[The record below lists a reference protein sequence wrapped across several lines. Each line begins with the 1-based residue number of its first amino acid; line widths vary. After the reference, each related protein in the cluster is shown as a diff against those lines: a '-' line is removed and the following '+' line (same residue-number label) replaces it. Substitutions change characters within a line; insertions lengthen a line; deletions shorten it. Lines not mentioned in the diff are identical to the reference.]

1 MRARPWLAIVCAA
14 LLASGSAAAQQRG
27 SDVGGQPTKRKLTKM
42 PRLVKFVEAEYPPA
56 KKAAGVGASV
66 VLTIEIGA
74 TGKVTNVAV
83 ASSAGPDFDAAAVA
97 AASQFEFEPAE
108 VDDKPA
114 PAKITYRYD
123 FVVAPPEP
131 EPPLLSTLEGEV
143 HAASSG
149 APVPGASVSVR
160 GAGGLA
166 RSATADAAG
175 RFVFPGLPSGDY
187 EVIIA
192 APDGTITRFDE
203 PLTAGKKTT
212 ARYDVALRPP
222 RPQTA
227 PSPTTSDG
235 VEEVEIRGRPRA
247 RRETVDYAVRAEQ
260 AKKVAGTQ
268 GDVLKVVQNLPGISR
283 PPVASGQIVVWG
295 SAPKDTRIYVDGVDL
310 PALYHG
316 SGLRGTI
323 NSDLVA
329 SIDLVPGAFGAEYGR
344 GLGGLVRVETRSLPR
359 GTHGYIGAD
368 TLDGSAFVSTEI
380 TDRIRIGSAFR
391 YGWLDRLLAATSA
404 PDVGD
409 FFPIPRY
416 RDAQIKATFDLRK
429 RESIDTVFLVS
440 ADELDRTVPSP
451 DPAKRRVEATRSSFW
466 RAYVRYTNV
475 SDDGDVTVVTPFF
488 GQDSSSLVQRF
499 GDAPTHL
506 DIDSARYGLRASL
519 KSRLGS
525 RVSLVAG
532 MDALG
537 TASNVSREGS
547 LTLPPREGDI
557 TVFGQPPGDEYAV
570 DRWKT
575 HILDAGPY
583 AYADVR
589 LGPVTVTPGIRYDA
603 YLIEGSKMLPP
614 AGNVPPIGFSRMHGA
629 IAPRASARW
638 DVTRRFA
645 LTTAYGNYHQAPE
658 PEDLS
663 AVFGTPDLALSR
675 STHVTVGE
683 SLRVTES
690 LTFDVVAFDKRMAD
704 LVVRSR
710 LPNPLR
716 ARALTQN
723 GQGHSYGV
731 QFLLRQELWRGFFG
745 WASYAISKSERR
757 FEGDERWRPFDFDQP
772 HVLSIVVSQ
781 EIGRW
786 GIGARFRYAS
796 GNPRTPVIGGVYD
809 ARSDRFDPIFGP
821 QSSIRIPAFWQ
832 LDLRVDRTF
841 PLGRSAR
848 ALVFADLQNV
858 TNRQN
863 AEEIAYSADFR
874 RRGIITGLP
883 FIAVVGG
890 RLEL

>member
-1 MRARPWLAIVCAA
+1 MRARCLVALVAA
-14 LLASGSAAAQQRG
+14 AVLASNPVMAQQRG
-27 SDVGGQPTKRKLTKM
+27 SDVGGQPTKRKLTRM
-42 PRLVKFVEAEYPPA
+42 PRLAKFVEADYPPG
-56 KKAAGVGASV
+56 KKAAGIGASV
-66 VLTIEIGA
+66 VLTIEIDA
-74 TGKVTNVAV
+74 TGKVTNVSV

-114 PAKITYRYD
+114 PARITYRYE
-123 FVVAPPEP
+123 FVATPREEAVRS
-131 EPPLLSTLEGEV
+131 STLEGGV
-143 HAASSG
+143 RAAASDAPIAG
-149 APVPGASVSVR
+149 ARINVR
-160 GAGGLA
+160 
-166 RSATADAAG
+166 ADTTSTYQSTTTDADG
-175 RFVFPGLPSGDY
+175 RFVVPDLAAGSY
-187 EVIIA
+187 EVMVE
-192 APDGTITRFDE
+192 APDGSTARFTE
-203 PLTAGKKTT
+203 ALAPGKKTIV
-212 ARYDVALRPP
+212 RYELASRRASSVPKP
-222 RPQTA
+222 RAAET
-227 PSPTTSDG
+227 

-247 RRETVDYAVRAEQ
+247 RREIVDYAVRAEQ

-268 GDVLKVVQNLPGISR
+268 GDVLKVVQNLPGVSR
-283 PPVASGQIVVWG
+283 PPIASGQIVVWG

-323 NSDLVA
+323 NSDLIA

-344 GLGGLVRVETRSLPR
+344 GLGGLVRVETRALPR
-359 GTHGYIGAD
+359 GTHGYVGAD
-368 TLDGSAFVSTEI
+368 TLDGSAFASTEI
-380 TDRIRIGSAFR
+380 TERIRIGSAFR
-391 YGWLDRLLAATSA
+391 YGWLDRVLSVTSA

-429 RESIDTVFLVS
+429 RESVDTVFLVS
-440 ADELDRTVPSP
+440 SDELDRTVPSP
-451 DPAKRRVEATRSSFW
+451 DPAKRRVEGSRSAFW
-466 RAYVRYTNV
+466 RAYARYTNV
-475 SDDGDVTVVTPFF
+475 ADNGDTTIVTPFF
-488 GQDSSSLVQRF
+488 GNDTSSLVQRF
-499 GDAPTHL
+499 GSTPARL
-506 DIDSARYGLRASL
+506 DIDSTRYGLRASL
-519 KSRLGS
+519 KSALGR
-525 RVSLVAG
+525 RVSLVTG
-532 MDALG
+532 VDALG

-547 LTLPPREGDI
+547 LTLPAREGDI
-557 TVFGQPPGDEYAV
+557 TVFGQPPGDEYAL

-575 HILDAGPY
+575 HILDVGPH
-583 AYADVR
+583 AYADVK
-589 LGPVTVTPGIRYDA
+589 LGPVTVTPGVRVDVF
-603 YLIEGSKMLPP
+603 LIEGSKKLAP
-614 AGNVPPIGFSRMHGA
+614 AAGVPPIGFSRMSTS

-645 LTTAYGNYHQAPE
+645 LTAAYGNYHQPPE
-658 PEDLS
+658 PEELS
-663 AVFGTPDLALSR
+663 PVFGTPELGLSR
-675 STHVTVGE
+675 STHITVGE
-683 SLRVTES
+683 SLRITES
-690 LTFDVVAFDKRMAD
+690 TSLDVVAFDKRMSD

-723 GQGHSYGV
+723 GEGHSYGV
-731 QFLLRQELWRGFFG
+731 QFLVRQELWKGFFG

-772 HVLSIVVSQ
+772 HVLSLVASQ
-781 EIGRW
+781 ELGRW

-796 GNPRTPVIGGVYD
+796 GNPRTPVIGSVYD
-809 ARSDRFDPIFGP
+809 ARSDRFDPVFGP
-821 QSSIRIPAFWQ
+821 QSSIRVPDFWQ

-841 PLGRSAR
+841 PLGRGAR

-874 RRGIITGLP
+874 RRGMITGLP